1 MTFADNAMIGNGFSS
16 LPRFFFSHS
25 LISRVASY
33 PSIARELEKKRMIS
47 QTIHVPFTGMN
58 KSHKIKLYFLG
69 SFKNNSIPSPPWAA
83 TSTLRPTL
91 AKYFV
96 KTFWF
101 TKLSIYN
108 KRIISLNIFLP
119 YSFFFKKKPSTSKTL
134 YPFPPT
140 SASIRSNTSF

>member
-1 MTFADNAMIGNGFSS
+1 MIGNGFSS

-47 QTIHVPFTGMN
+47 QTIHVVPFTGMN

-108 KRIISLNIFLP
+108 KHIISLNIFLP
-119 YSFFFKKKPSTSKTL
+119 YSFFLKKKPSTSKTL

>member
-1 MTFADNAMIGNGFSS
+1 MSATLLMTFADNAMIGNGFSS

-47 QTIHVPFTGMN
+47 QTIHVVPFTGMN

-108 KRIISLNIFLP
+108 KHIISLNIFLP
-119 YSFFFKKKPSTSKTL
+119 YSFFLKKKT
-134 YPFPPT
+134 F
-140 SASIRSNTSF
+140 NE